1 MRFTLLIATSALLLG
16 GLAQADTKLVGG
28 DMYFHGTI
36 RALSCSLAPGGDKI
50 EVDFGQIA
58 TQDLYLS
65 GRSKPEKFSI
75 QLRDCNPEVFRGISV
90 TFSGREDAELTDH
103 LALDSSEQGGAS
115 GIGIG
120 MSEEDG
126 TAIRLDES
134 TSVKEIT
141 EGSMTLNF
149 LAWVAAEPSA
159 IKNQSLEYGPFSASG
174 TWTLNYQ

>member
-1 MRFTLLIATSALLLG
+1 MTFRMLIVLGALLLSAT
-16 GLAQADTKLVGG
+16 AQADTKLIGG
-28 DMYFHGTI
+28 DMYFHGTV
-36 RALSCSLAPGGDKI
+36 RALACSLPPGGDKI

-90 TFSGREDAELTDH
+90 TFRGNEDAELTDH
-103 LALDSSEQGGAS
+103 LALDRNEQGGAS

-126 TAIRLDES
+126 TAIRLGES
-134 TSVKEIT
+134 TSLQEIS
-141 EGSMTLNF
+141 EGAMTLNF

>member
-1 MRFTLLIATSALLLG
+1 MRFSALFAIGVLLLG
-16 GLAQADTKLVGG
+16 GMAQADTKLVGG

-36 RALSCSLAPGGDKI
+36 RALACSLAPGGDKI

-65 GRSKPEKFSI
+65 GRI

-90 TFSGREDAELTDH
+90 TFSGSEDAELDDH
-103 LALDSSEQGGAS
+103 LALDSSEQGGAT

-141 EGSMTLNF
+141 AGSMTLNF
-149 LAWVAAEPSA
+149 WAWVAAEPSA

>member
-1 MRFTLLIATSALLLG
+1 MRFSALFATSMLLLG
-16 GLAQADTKLVGG
+16 GMAQADTKLVGG

-36 RALSCSLAPGGDKI
+36 RALACSLAPGGDKI
-50 EVDFGQIA
+50 EVDFKQIA

-75 QLRDCNPEVFRGISV
+75 KLRDCNPEVFRGISV
-90 TFSGREDAELTDH
+90 TFSGREDAELADH

-126 TAIRLDES
+126 T
-134 TSVKEIT
+134 SVKEIT
-141 EGSMTLNF
+141 AGSMTLNF
-149 LAWVAAEPSA
+149 WAWVEAEPSA

>member
-1 MRFTLLIATSALLLG
+1 MRFTALIATSALLLG
-16 GLAQADTKLVGG
+16 GMAQADTKLVGG
-28 DMYFHGTI
+28 DMYFHGTV
-36 RALSCSLAPGGDKI
+36 RALACSLAPGGDKI

-65 GRSKPEKFSI
+65 GRSKPKKFSI
-75 QLRDCNPEVFRGISV
+75 ELRDCNPEVFRGISV
-90 TFSGREDAELTDH
+90 TFSGREDAELADH
-103 LALDSSEQGGAS
+103 LALDSSEQGAS

-159 IKNQSLEYGPFSASG
+159 IKNQTLEYGPFSASG

>member
-1 MRFTLLIATSALLLG
+1 MTFRTLIAVSTLLFGATV
-16 GLAQADTKLVGG
+16 QADTKLVGG

-36 RALSCSLAPGGDKI
+36 RALACSLAPGGDKI

-90 TFSGREDAELTDH
+90 TFSGKEDAELTDH

-120 MSEEDG
+120 MSEDDG
-126 TAIRLDES
+126 TAIRFDEG
-134 TSVKEIT
+134 TSVTEIT

-159 IKNQSLEYGPFSASG
+159 IKNQSLEYGLFSASG